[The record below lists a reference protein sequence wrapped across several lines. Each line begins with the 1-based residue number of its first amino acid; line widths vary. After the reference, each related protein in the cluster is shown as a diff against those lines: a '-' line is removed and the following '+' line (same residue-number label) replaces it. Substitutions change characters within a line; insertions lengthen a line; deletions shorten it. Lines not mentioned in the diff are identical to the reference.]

1 MTTDYAS
8 IQNKHKC
15 TNSQRTTLKSSLST
29 HKITW
34 YGTQSQ
40 KYMEKKK
47 KFLID
52 FSFWFDQILGSYQ
65 NDSYVLCP
73 QKKKQKLANC

>member
-1 MTTDYAS
+1 MLSSKTNTKAP
-8 IQNKHKC
+8 IHKGP
-15 TNSQRTTLKSSLST
+15 QLKSSLST

-40 KYMEKKK
+40 KYKEKKK

-65 NDSYVLCP
+65 YDSYVLCP